1 MRLPSFLSA
10 GIVGLLLA
18 GCAGVQGGIN
28 AETRA
33 ALAPTGKLRVA
44 FLSAPIY
51 VAKDAASGELRGVA
65 VDLGKALA
73 QRVGVPFDPIVYAS
87 FPELMSGAKSGQW
100 DVALMGV
107 DPGRATVVD
116 FSAPFMNVEQGFL
129 VRAGFPVADVSAAD
143 APGVRVGVLEKSSL
157 DAHLSKALKNA
168 TIIRA
173 KTLAE
178 NHALLDAGKTDA
190 MAATKPVLFAAAASR
205 PGTRVLDGGLP
216 SDPVGMAVPKGR
228 DVAASEQVQRFVEE
242 AKAAGLV
249 KSAIERAGL
258 RGVTVAPPKQHPGAS
273 TRGVT
278 EFTK

>member
-1 MRLPSFLSA
+1 MRLTSWLGA
-10 GIVGLLLA
+10 GILGLLIA
-18 GCAGVQGGIN
+18 GCAAMHGGIN

-51 VAKDAASGELRGVA
+51 MAKDATTGELRGVA
-65 VDLGKALA
+65 VDLGKDLA
-73 QRVGVPFDPIVYAS
+73 QRVGVPFDAVVYPT

-107 DPGRATVVD
+107 DPERAKVVD

-129 VRAGFPVADVSAAD
+129 VRVGSPIASASAVDVA
-143 APGVRVGVLEKSSL
+143 GVRIGVLEKSSL
-157 DAHLSKALKNA
+157 DALLSQTIKNA

-173 KTLAE
+173 RTLAE
-178 NHALLDAGKTDA
+178 NFALLDAGKADVT
-190 MAATKPVLFAAAASR
+190 AATKPALFAAAANR

-228 DVAASEQVQRFVEE
+228 DAAAAAYVGQFVEE
-242 AKAAGLV
+242 AKAAGLIA
-249 KSAIERAGL
+249 SAIERAGL
-258 RGVTVAPPKQHPGAS
+258 RGVVVAP
-273 TRGVT
+273 RR
-278 EFTK
+278 

>member
-1 MRLPSFLSA
+1 MRLASFLSA

-73 QRVGVPFDPIVYAS
+73 QRVDVPFDPIVYAS

-107 DPGRATVVD
+107 DPGRATAVD

-157 DAHLSKALKNA
+157 DGLLSQTLKNA
-168 TIIRA
+168 TIVRA
-173 KTLAE
+173 RTLAE
-178 NHALLDAGKTDA
+178 NYALLDAGKADA
-190 MAATKPVLFAAAASR
+190 VAGTKPALFNAAASR
-205 PGTRVLDGGLP
+205 PGTRVIDGGLP
-216 SDPVGMAVPKGR
+216 SDQIGMAVPKGR
-228 DVAASEQVQRFVEE
+228 GASAPEYVGRFVEE
-242 AKAAGLV
+242 AKATGLV
-249 KSAIERAGL
+249 KAAIERAGL
-258 RGVTVAPPKQHPGAS
+258 RGVVVAPS
-273 TRGVT
+273 R
-278 EFTK
+278 

>member
-1 MRLPSFLSA
+1 MRLPHCLTA

-18 GCAGVQGGIN
+18 GCAGVQGGISP
-28 AETRA
+28 ETRT

-51 VAKDAASGELRGVA
+51 VAKDATTGELKGVA
-65 VDLGKALA
+65 VDLGKDLA
-73 QRVGVPFDPIVYAS
+73 QRVNVPFDAVVYAN

-107 DPGRATVVD
+107 DPERAKVVD

-129 VRAGFPVADVSAAD
+129 VRAGVTIAAASAVDV
-143 APGVRVGVLEKSSL
+143 PGVRVGVLEKSSL
-157 DAHLSKALKNA
+157 DGFLSQTFRNA

-173 KTLAE
+173 RTLSE
-178 NHALLDAGKTDA
+178 NSALLDAGKTDV
-190 MAATKPVLFAAAASR
+190 MAATKPALFAAAASR

-228 DVAASEQVQRFVEE
+228 DAAVSAYVGRFVEE

-258 RGVTVAPPKQHPGAS
+258 RGVVVAP
-273 TRGVT
+273 VN
-278 EFTK
+278 

>member
-1 MRLPSFLSA
+1 M
-10 GIVGLLLA
+10 
-18 GCAGVQGGIN
+18 QGGIS

-51 VAKDAASGELRGVA
+51 AAKDAASGELRGVA

-73 QRVGVPFDPIVYAS
+73 QRVDVPFEPVVYAN

-129 VRAGFPVADVSAAD
+129 VRAGVPIAEGSAVDV
-143 APGVRVGVLEKSSL
+143 PGFRVGTLEKSSL
-157 DAHLSKALKNA
+157 DAHLSKAMRNA

-173 KTLAE
+173 RTLAE
-178 NHALLDAGKTDA
+178 NYGNLDAGKTDV
-190 MAATKPVLFAAAASR
+190 MAATKPALFGAAASR

-228 DVAASEQVQRFVEE
+228 DVAASSLVNSFVEE
-242 AKAAGLV
+242 AKADGLV

-258 RGVTVAPPKQHPGAS
+258 RGVTVAPA
-273 TRGVT
+273 R
-278 EFTK
+278 